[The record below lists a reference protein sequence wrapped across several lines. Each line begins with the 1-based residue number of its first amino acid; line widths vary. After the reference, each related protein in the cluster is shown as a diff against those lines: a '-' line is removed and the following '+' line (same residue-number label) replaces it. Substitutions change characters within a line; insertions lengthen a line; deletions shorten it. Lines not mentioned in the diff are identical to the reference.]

1 MTFRSPPRRR
11 MCYKQLLARRLTV
24 AVLAFLALGVLF
36 SGEITDSDFWWHLKT
51 GQYIV
56 TTHRLPDP
64 DPFAFTTPTT
74 PAEAVVRD
82 FNLTHEWLAQTVL
95 YLVYAAFGF
104 AGVVVSRV
112 VLLLAFC
119 FIAGWIVYRRGQ
131 GFPQAIAAASAVGI
145 AACPFAADRPYLLTF
160 VFVSGFVAVLDCAP
174 RNVRWILPPLMLIW
188 ANCHGGFVLGLA
200 VIGVWVIAAMFT
212 RRDLSQLT
220 AIWAVTTL
228 AAAFNPNGLRVFEA
242 LASYRHS
249 FLTSTLAEWHP
260 PSLWPPGT
268 FGVFLVGAAAILI
281 YRRNRVRPTDAM
293 LFALF
298 AGLGLLAG
306 RNTFLIAFAAP
317 VLVFSYLPAP
327 LHRSRWKGIGMEALA
342 VSALAVTI
350 AINGRY
356 TPEFRSAD
364 WEYPAE
370 SVRFLREHHITGRM
384 FNTYEYGGYLIWT
397 LWPQQRV
404 FIDGRALSE
413 SVFRDYGR
421 ILHFADGAR
430 GKSALD
436 LLDQYGID
444 LILMNNFEYTT
455 GLVYALSPALA
466 EATDSPWKL
475 VHSDRTAVIFLRRPP
490 PDIPPIDPEQVFT
503 SMQSECALHIEHEP
517 QYPGCA
523 RALGLMYA
531 AVGEPANARRWLA
544 LYLEHHTGDKDS
556 EAEQALAAQR

>member
-1 MTFRSPPRRR
+1 VLQTA
-11 MCYKQLLARRLTV
+11 LARRFTV
-24 AVLAFLALGVLF
+24 AVLALIALSVLF
-36 SGEITDSDFWWHLKT
+36 SAAITDSDFWWHLKT

-56 TTHRLPDP
+56 SSHRLPNP
-64 DPFAFTTPTT
+64 DPFAFTTPTS
-74 PAEAVVRD
+74 PAEAMVRD
-82 FNLTHEWLAQTVL
+82 VNLSHEWLAQTLL

-104 AGVVVSRV
+104 AGVVVARV

-119 FIAGWIVYRRGQ
+119 AIAGLIVYWRGQ
-131 GFPQAIAAASAVGI
+131 GFQYALAAASAVGI
-145 AACPFAADRPYLLTF
+145 AAYPFVADRPYLLTF
-160 VFVSGFVAVLDCAP
+160 VFVAGFVALLDIAP
-174 RNVRWILPPLMLIW
+174 RKVRWILPPLMLIW

-200 VIGVWVIAAMFT
+200 VVGVWVIAALFT
-212 RRDLSQLT
+212 RRDLSQLA

-242 LASYRHS
+242 LLSYRRS
-249 FLTSTLAEWHP
+249 FLTSTLAEWQP
-260 PSLWPPGT
+260 PSLWPPST
-268 FGVFLVGAAAILI
+268 FSVFLVSAGAVLI
-281 YRRNRVRPTDAM
+281 YRRNRVRLTDVI
-293 LFALF
+293 LFAVF
-298 AGLGLLAG
+298 AGLALLAG

-317 VLVFSYLPAP
+317 VLVFTYLPVP
-327 LHRSRWKGIGMEALA
+327 LKRLRWSETGIYALA
-342 VSALAVTI
+342 VSAIAATI

-356 TPEFRSAD
+356 TPELRSAD
-364 WEYPAE
+364 WAYPVEAAK
-370 SVRFLREHHITGRM
+370 FLREHQITGRM

-421 ILHFADGAR
+421 ILHFADGAS
-430 GKSALD
+430 GKSAID

-444 LILMNNFEYTT
+444 VILMNNFEYTT
-455 GLVYALSPALA
+455 GVVYALSPALA

-475 VHSDRTAVIFLRRPP
+475 VYADRTAVVFLRRPP
-490 PDIPPIDPEQVFT
+490 PNIPPIDPEQVFT
-503 SMQSECALHIEHEP
+503 SMQLECALHIEHEP

-544 LYLEHHTGDKDS
+544 LYLEHHTGSKDS
-556 EAEQALAAQR
+556 EAEQAFAAQH